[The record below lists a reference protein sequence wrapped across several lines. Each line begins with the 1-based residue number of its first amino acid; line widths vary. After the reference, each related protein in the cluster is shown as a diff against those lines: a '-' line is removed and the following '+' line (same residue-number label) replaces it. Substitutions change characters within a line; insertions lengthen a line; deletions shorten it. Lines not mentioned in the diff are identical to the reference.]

1 MDPFSSPLTAP
12 PTSPQSPM
20 SPIKRGLKRKV
31 SLTTT
36 NPLDSLRIGAP
47 ETPTKR
53 VPVIDLCTPSPAAG
67 KVFDLLG
74 LGRRPLAEV
83 GVPNAV
89 SSTAA
94 AEASGKAV
102 VEAEKERSSFEGYLA
117 LCRMTRQASQR
128 SLPTRQPTS
137 KAVHQAS
144 VPTEDGG
151 EDVMVDS
158 NASGDE
164 AEEKETEEE
173 KQRRLREYRERN
185 VKAVVGRSRGAVV
198 GGRMAPGKIFIGT
211 AKMSRDQQTS
221 VPESTS
227 ETSTESA
234 ETTSTRASTSL
245 VPIDTLPR
253 IRNRYLES
261 FVSHQ
266 HEDVMYVEPNP
277 EHNAFRRRDWSPI
290 YACAY
295 SHGTSLLL
303 GTSQD
308 LTDVPTLLVSS
319 RQDSRERRP
328 ETPRTGLGIR
338 NHQTRRHTLQRNAAP
353 ILGAGHLLLRAVPA
367 PERDL

>member
-36 NPLDSLRIGAP
+36 NPLDSSRTGAP

-53 VPVIDLCTPSPAAG
+53 VPVIDLCTPSPAAS

-74 LGRRPLAEV
+74 LARRPLAEV
-83 GVPNAV
+83 AVPNVAV
-89 SSTAA
+89 SSAA
-94 AEASGKAV
+94 DDEVSGKAV

-128 SLPTRQPTS
+128 SLPTRQPTNI
-137 KAVHQAS
+137 AVHQTS
-144 VPTEDGG
+144 VPTEDGREG
-151 EDVMVDS
+151 VMVDS

-164 AEEKETEEE
+164 AEEKETEEG

-198 GGRMAPGKIFIGT
+198 GGRMAPGKSFMRN
-211 AKMSRDQQTS
+211 ARFPRDQQTF

-295 SHGTSLLL
+295 SHGTS
-303 GTSQD
+303 
-308 LTDVPTLLVSS
+308 PS
-319 RQDSRERRP
+319 RYI
-328 ETPRTGLGIR
+328 TI
-338 NHQTRRHTLQRNAAP
+338 HC
-353 ILGAGHLLLRAVPA
+353 
-367 PERDL
+367 